1 MSKKYVINIK
11 NREGEW
17 QEIPA
22 IIGPKG
28 DKGDRGKSAYEL
40 WLDTE
45 PTGSHSMQDFF
56 NSLKGTKGEPGNDGR
71 QGIDGRQG
79 VDGKSA
85 YQIWLDEGNT
95 GTKTD
100 FINSLKVTGPQGPAG
115 IQGQKGSDGKSSYQ
129 SWKEKTTDTDKSE
142 EAFVNYLK
150 GDSAFT
156 VWKKETSNLNATF
169 EDYKNAIKG
178 DTPTNSEL
186 KELMK
191 QYWENNIIY
200 LTITEYNNLTT
211 KDPNK
216 LYFIVAR

>member
-45 PTGSHSMQDFF
+45 PAGSHSMQDFF
-56 NSLKGTKGEPGNDGR
+56 NSLKGPKGEPGNDGR
-71 QGIDGRQG
+71 QGIDGR
-79 VDGKSA
+79 
-85 YQIWLDEGNT
+85 
-95 GTKTD
+95 
-100 FINSLKVTGPQGPAG
+100 
-115 IQGQKGSDGKSSYQ
+115 QGQKGSDGKSSYQ

-150 GDSAFT
+150 GDNAFT

-178 DTPTNSEL
+178 DTPTKLEL

-191 QYWENNIIY
+191 QYWEDNIIY